1 MRKNTLMKSS
11 NDRALTGVCG
21 GIAEYLGIS
30 SFVVRVLFIF
40 LPVNLLV
47 YIILSVILPDA
58 PESLY

>member
-30 SFVVRVLFIF
+30 SFVVRILFIF
-40 LPVNLLV
+40 LPFNLLV
-47 YIILSVILPDA
+47 YIILSLTLPDA
-58 PESLY
+58 PESFY

>member
-11 NDRALTGVCG
+11 NDRSLTGVCG

-40 LPVNLLV
+40 LPVNLLI

-58 PESLY
+58 PESL

>member
-1 MRKNTLMKSS
+1 MRKNTLAKSS

-21 GIAEYLGIS
+21 GIAEFLGIS